1 MDNKPLVEKRADPWV
16 YLHDGYYY
24 FCGSVPGYKV
34 IELRRAKNLTDLQSA
49 EPKYI
54 WSAHTSGPMSEL
66 IWAPELHY
74 WQGKWYIYFA
84 ASDDAE
90 IRDSNH
96 HHNIFVL
103 EGEGDNPLTAKW
115 TEKGQVKTHQ
125 DSFSLD
131 ATVFEHNGD
140 LYMCWAKLEPA
151 IHNNSN
157 LFLAKMKNPWTIE
170 GKELLLSIPEYD
182 WEEKGFKVNEGPAE
196 ITHDGK
202 IIITYSASATDENYA
217 MGMLWADQKSDLLN
231 GYSWHKSAEPVFKS
245 APQNKLW
252 GPGHNSFTKVN
263 GRDVLIYHARPY
275 TQIEGDPLNNPD
287 RHAYAKYFD
296 WKENGLPDF
305 GEPGDKNQIQ

>member
-34 IELRRAKNLTDLQSA
+34 IELRRAKKLTDLKDA

-66 IWAPELHY
+66 IWAPELHF
-74 WQGKWYIYFA
+74 WRGKWYVYFA

-90 IRDSNH
+90 VRDSKH

-115 TEKGQVKTHQ
+115 SEKGQVKTHQ

-140 LYMCWAKLEPA
+140 LYMCWAQLEPA

-157 LFLAKMKNPWTIE
+157 LFLAKMKNPWTVE

-182 WEEKGFKVNEGPAE
+182 WEERGFKVNQDPAKLQ
-196 ITHDGK
+196 HYGK

-217 MGMLWADQKSDLLN
+217 MGMLWADQKLDLLD
-231 GYSWHKSAEPVFKS
+231 GYSWHKSEKPVFKS

-263 GRDVLIYHARPY
+263 GKDVLIYHARPY

-287 RHAYAKYFD
+287 RHAYAKYFN

-305 GEPGDKNQIQ
+305 GEPGDKDQIQ